1 MEKIKRLS
9 KLFFNMVYISSFTFG
24 GGFVIV
30 SIMKKKFVDELH
42 WIEEDEML
50 DYVAIS
56 QSSPGAI
63 AVNCAILVGTKI
75 GGFPGMLTAVA
86 GTILPPIVILSVIA
100 MFYKAFAENT
110 YVNMMLRG
118 MSAGVAAVV
127 IDVAVS
133 LCIKETSKKNVL
145 NIILMAA
152 AFIAAFVFKINVIY
166 IIIVAAV
173 IGLVGALINR
183 KEKKNVID

>member
-1 MEKIKRLS
+1 
-9 KLFFNMVYISSFTFG
+9 MVYISSFTFG

-42 WIEEDEML
+42 LIDEDEML

-63 AVNCAILVGTKI
+63 AVNCAILVGRKI
-75 GGFPGMLTAVA
+75 AGFVGMLVAVA
-86 GTILPPIVILSVIA
+86 GTILPPIVILTVISL
-100 MFYKAFAENT
+100 FYNAFATNT
-110 YVNMMLRG
+110 YVSMVLRG

-133 LCIKETSKKNVL
+133 LCIKETGKKNIL
-145 NIILMAA
+145 NIILMVA
-152 AFIAAFVFKINVIY
+152 AFIAAFRFKVNVIY
-166 IIIVAAV
+166 IILVAAM
-173 IGLVGALINR
+173 IGLIGALINR
-183 KEKKNVID
+183 REKKNDTV